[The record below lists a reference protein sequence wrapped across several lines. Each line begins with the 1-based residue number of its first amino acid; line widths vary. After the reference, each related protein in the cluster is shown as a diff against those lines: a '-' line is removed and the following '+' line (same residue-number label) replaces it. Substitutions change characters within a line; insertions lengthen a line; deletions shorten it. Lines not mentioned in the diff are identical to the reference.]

1 MRRFVQALSSG
12 SGLAEAVPPGV
23 REALAAFPDRYNI
36 AIRCPAA
43 VVFIQEQRWKV
54 ASMSWGLVPSWEKEA
69 NTRYSTQTARLER
82 AARSRLY
89 RSSWAQRRC
98 VLPINGYY
106 KWDRDSSPRQPW
118 FIQAADGSV
127 LFAAALWS
135 LWGEAETGLLSFSV
149 LTHENHGIPAPLVPD
164 GPRFVPPALLAQ
176 WIQAEPSRAARWL
189 LRQPQPELE
198 AYPVSRR
205 VANRKFDDYSLLEP
219 LAATEAFESAFEPGG
234 DEDLE
239 EELDAGE

>member
-1 MRRFVQALSSG
+1 VQALSSG
-12 SGLAEAVPPGV
+12 TGIAEAGPAGV
-23 REALAAFPDRYNI
+23 GETLAGFPDRYTI
-36 AIRCPAA
+36 AIRGVAA

-54 ASMSWGLVPSWEKEA
+54 APMSWGLVPSWEKQA
-69 NTRYSTQTARLER
+69 STRYSTQTARLER

-106 KWDRDSSPRQPW
+106 KWDRDSTPRQPW
-118 FIQAADGSV
+118 FIQAADGAV

-135 LWGEAETGLLSFSV
+135 SWGGPEDGLLSFSV
-149 LTHENHGIPAPLVPD
+149 LTHEHPGIPQPLVPD
-164 GPRFVPPALLAQ
+164 GPRFVPPALLAD
-176 WIQAEPSRAARWL
+176 WIQAEPGRAARWL

-198 AYPVSRR
+198 AYAVSRR

-219 LAATEAFESAFEPGG
+219 QAATEAFDAAFEPGG
-234 DEDLE
+234 DEDLDE
-239 EELDAGE
+239 DD